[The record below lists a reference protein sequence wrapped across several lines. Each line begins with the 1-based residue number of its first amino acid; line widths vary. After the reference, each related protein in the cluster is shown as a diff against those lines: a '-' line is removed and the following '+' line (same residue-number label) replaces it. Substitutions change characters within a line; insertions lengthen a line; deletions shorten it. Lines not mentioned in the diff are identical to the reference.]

1 MKIIP
6 PSHYRFIDV
15 AMSEN
20 DEYTAAEL
28 KKMLIGKFGEDE
40 VLYSERTISRVRNE
54 LGWTFTTS
62 RYCQAIQN
70 ANKAKRVIWVNKCL
84 EDEECFENV
93 IFTDECTVQ
102 LECHRRK
109 SFRKK
114 NAPRKL
120 KYKHKHPPKI
130 HVWAGISK
138 RGDTRLVM
146 FQGILTATRYG
157 DILSASLIPFIQE
170 TYQEDHRLY
179 QDNDPKHTSRYIQNF
194 FAANKI
200 NWWKSPAESP
210 DLNPIEKVWGSMKNF
225 LRNKHKPKNMLELK
239 EGIKL
244 FWQMM
249 TPKVCSKY
257 IDHLQN

>member
-1 MKIIP
+1 
-6 PSHYRFIDV
+6 
-15 AMSEN
+15 
-20 DEYTAAEL
+20 
-28 KKMLIGKFGEDE
+28 
-40 VLYSERTISRVRNE
+40 
-54 LGWTFTTS
+54 
-62 RYCQAIQN
+62 
-70 ANKAKRVIWVNKCL
+70 
-84 EDEECFENV
+84 
-93 IFTDECTVQ
+93 
-102 LECHRRK
+102 
-109 SFRKK
+109 
-114 NAPRKL
+114 
-120 KYKHKHPPKI
+120 
-130 HVWAGISK
+130 
-138 RGDTRLVM
+138 M

-179 QDNDPKHTSRYIQNF
+179 QDNNPKHTSRYIQNF

-225 LRNKHKPKNMLELK
+225 LRNKHKPRNMPELK

-257 IDHLQN
+257 IDHLQKVMPDVIKVDGAPSGH